1 MIKAVIFDMY
11 ETLITH
17 YTTDLYFSE
26 DMAKDAQVDYQD
38 FYRIWKGT
46 DADRTLGK
54 MTFREVIR
62 KILVENNAWNQEKFD
77 LIIKKRTQTKEKL
90 FEKLHPEIIPMLEG
104 LKEKGL
110 KIALISNCF
119 DEEASVIRKSI
130 LAPYFDV
137 VCLSCELGMRK
148 PEKAIFCK
156 CLEELK
162 LLPQECVYCGDGG
175 SSELEAASALGMK
188 CFQACWYFSPRTEG
202 ILSRNDNFIQLENPM
217 ELLKKVN
224 ELSNYA

>member
-17 YTTDLYFSE
+17 YKTDLYFSE
-26 DMAKDAQVDYQD
+26 DMARDAKVEYQD

-54 MTFREVIR
+54 MTFAEVIR
-62 KILVENNAWNQEKFD
+62 RILVENNTWSQKKFD

-90 FEKLHPEIIPMLEG
+90 FEKLHPEILPMLDG
-104 LKEKGL
+104 LKARGL

-119 DEEASVIRKSI
+119 DEEAAVIRKSI

-137 VCLSCELGMRK
+137 ICLSCELEMRK
-148 PEKAIFCK
+148 PESGIFTK
-156 CLEELK
+156 CLEGLNLSPK
-162 LLPQECVYCGDGG
+162 ECVYCGDGG
-175 SSELEAASALGMK
+175 SSELEAASGFGMK
-188 CFQACWYFSPRTEG
+188 CYQACWYFCPRTEG
-202 ILSRNDNFIQLENPM
+202 ILTRNENFVQLESPM
-217 ELLKKVN
+217 ELVEQL
-224 ELSNYA
+224 

>member
-26 DMAKDAQVDYQD
+26 DMARDAQVEYED

-54 MTFREVIR
+54 MTFREVIKR
-62 KILVENNAWNQEKFD
+62 ILVENNAWSQEKLD
-77 LIIKKRTQTKEKL
+77 LIIKKRTETKEKL
-90 FEKLHPEIIPMLEG
+90 FEKLHPEIISMLEEI
-104 LKEKGL
+104 KAKGM

-119 DEEASVIRKSI
+119 DEEAAVIRKSI

-137 VCLSCELGMRK
+137 ICLSCELGMRK
-148 PEKAIFCK
+148 PEEGIFSK
-156 CLEELK
+156 CLEELNLSPK
-162 LLPQECVYCGDGG
+162 ECVYCGDGG
-175 SSELEAASALGMK
+175 SSELEAASGFGMK
-188 CFQACWYFSPRTEG
+188 CFQACWYFSPNNEG
-202 ILSRNDNFIQLENPM
+202 ILSRKDGFDQLEKPL
-217 ELLKKVN
+217 ELVDRIAI
-224 ELSNYA
+224 S

>member
-17 YTTDLYFSE
+17 YKTDLYFSE
-26 DMAKDAQVDYQD
+26 DMARDAKVEYQD

-54 MTFREVIR
+54 MTFAEVIR
-62 KILVENNAWNQEKFD
+62 RILVENNAWSQKKFD
-77 LIIKKRTQTKEKL
+77 LIINKRTQTKEKL
-90 FEKLHPEIIPMLEG
+90 FEKLHPEILPMLDG
-104 LKEKGL
+104 LKARGL

-119 DEEASVIRKSI
+119 DEEAAVIRKSI

-148 PEKAIFCK
+148 PESRIFTK
-156 CLEELK
+156 CLEALDLSPK
-162 LLPQECVYCGDGG
+162 ECVYCGDGG
-175 SSELEAASALGMK
+175 SSELEAASGFGMK
-188 CFQACWYFSPRTEG
+188 CYQACWYFCPRTEG
-202 ILSRNDNFIQLENPM
+202 ILTRNENFVQLESPM
-217 ELLKKVN
+217 ELVEQL
-224 ELSNYA
+224 

>member
-1 MIKAVIFDMY
+1 MNKAVIFDMY

-26 DMAKDAQVDYQD
+26 DMARDAQVEYED

-54 MTFREVIR
+54 MTFREVIKR
-62 KILVENNAWNQEKFD
+62 ILVENNAWSQEKFD

-90 FEKLHPEIIPMLEG
+90 FEKLHPEIISMLEDI
-104 LKEKGL
+104 KAKGM

-119 DEEASVIRKSI
+119 DEEAAVIRKSI

-137 VCLSCELGMRK
+137 LCLSCELGMRK
-148 PEKAIFCK
+148 PEKGIFTK
-156 CLEELK
+156 CLEELNLSPK
-162 LLPQECVYCGDGG
+162 ECVYCGDGG
-175 SSELEAASALGMK
+175 SSELEAASGFGMK
-188 CFQACWYFSPRTEG
+188 CFQACWYFSPNNEG
-202 ILSRNDNFIQLENPM
+202 ILSRKDGFDQLEKPL
-217 ELLKKVN
+217 ELVDRIAI
-224 ELSNYA
+224 S